1 MKFKVGDKVIFTK
14 KDDNVFRREEKL
26 EIGSIYRITNYFHK
40 KDTLT
45 KKYDLYFCTIDGSSI
60 AFYEHQLLPL
70 NDMTRLLYPEAKEI
84 E

>member
-14 KDDNVFRREEKL
+14 KDENAFREERL
-26 EIGSIYRITNYFHK
+26 EIGSIHTVIDYFHK
-40 KDTLT
+40 KDTIT
-45 KKYDLYFCTIDGSSI
+45 GKYDLYFCTIDESPI